1 MNVFRARILG
11 IYALALTLGLNSCTT
26 AEKPMTSNKS
36 AKEILGN
43 PEYRAISFGGYRGK
57 NREEQPSI
65 LQLKEDLKIMSA
77 MGIKILRTYN
87 LQLPHALNVLKAIRE
102 LKQEDAS
109 FEMYVML
116 GAWMDCYGA
125 WTSEQPDHSRE
136 SEENNTSEIEKAVRY
151 ANEFPDIVKII
162 AVGNEAM
169 VHWASSYFVH
179 PSVILKYVNY
189 LQELKRMGKLSPEVW
204 ITSSDNFA
212 SWGGGDESYHI
223 KELEELVQAVDYVS
237 AHTYPFHD
245 THYNRDFWESPV
257 EESDGYTDHDRV
269 LMAMQR
275 AAFYAQGQYESVKNY
290 VHAIAPGKPIHIG
303 ETGWSSISIGLYGN
317 NGSFA
322 ADEYKQA
329 LYYQAMREWTDAEG
343 ISCFYFEAFDEQWK
357 DANHPEGSENHFG
370 LIALNGQAKYALWD
384 LVDAGAFDGLTR
396 SGVEITKSFEGD
408 SVLLLQTVSAP
419 KRRR

>member
-11 IYALALTLGLNSCTT
+11 TYALALTLALNSCTT

-43 PEYRAISFGGYRGK
+43 PDYRAISFGGYRGK

-65 LQLKEDLKIMSA
+65 PQLKEDLKIMSA

-396 SGVEITKSFEGD
+396 GGVEITKSFEGD